1 MPTRTAPDVT
11 GAATTRLASFHFID
25 ISGDI
30 WSQALQVPSDMTAAE
45 LEALADALQA
55 ATNASIYE
63 INLMSTWGGRQVSEE
78 TNADNLSKSASV
90 FDRVSITAK
99 HTTDPEKKDKVIS
112 IPAPI
117 YDLFVNNFA
126 DTDPEP
132 PTFVSDNILS
142 TSTEFAAVGT
152 AFLAVLGANWNLV
165 WTRYH
170 DRGDVNERV
179 PL

>member
-11 GAATTRLASFHFID
+11 GAATTRLFSVHFID
-25 ISGDI
+25 VSGDI
-30 WSQALQVPSDMTAAE
+30 WSEAIMIPSDATTAE
-45 LEALADALQA
+45 MEAVVDALQA
-55 ATNASIYE
+55 ATNASVYE
-63 INLMSTWGGRQVSEE
+63 VNLMSTWGGRQVSEE

-117 YDLFVNNFA
+117 YELFVNNFV
-126 DTDPEP
+126 DTDPEE
-132 PTFVSDNILS
+132 PTFVSDSLLP

-152 AFLAVLGANWNLV
+152 AFLAMLGANWNLV
-165 WTRYH
+165 WARYH
-170 DRGDVNERV
+170 DRGDVNERQ